1 MRRRPPRSTRTDT
14 LFPYTTLFR
23 SQRVQRVAVLREEQA
38 TREHRGEVFIQ
49 RPNIFGR
56 EGTRFDAE
64 ALANAP
70 RQIFGGV
77 GCIALTDVD
86 LAGHFDKARRA
97 RTQEPL
103 AAPVAR
109 RLERGQSAGARTSPA
124 WGTGG
129 AVRVDPG
136 GGRVPKKKKGKL

>member
-64 ALANAP
+64 AFANAP

-77 GCIALTDVD
+77 GCIALPDVD

-103 AAPVAR
+103 VEPVNRRMERAP
-109 RLERGQSAGARTSPA
+109 SAGVLRYSVYQA
-124 WGTGG
+124 GG
-129 AVRVDPG
+129 APA
-136 GGRVPKKKKGKL
+136 